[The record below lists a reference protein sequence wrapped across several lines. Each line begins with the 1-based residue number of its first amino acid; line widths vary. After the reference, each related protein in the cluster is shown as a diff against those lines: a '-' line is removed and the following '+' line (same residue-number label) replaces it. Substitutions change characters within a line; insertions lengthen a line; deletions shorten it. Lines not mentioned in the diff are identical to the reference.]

1 MVGVQ
6 ASRNFN
12 DYSIF
17 LSGMAKAL
25 FSMKNDELDSEFVIF
40 SAGPHRL
47 NQMCLEYLNVSNFKA
62 RGIKTKLVTVPPS
75 WFKKNHATLG
85 HFSYFCNVK
94 EPIPE
99 ILDFMDGKDIP
110 NFVHRY

>member
-1 MVGVQ
+1 MMVGVQ

-17 LSGMAKAL
+17 LAGMAKAL
-25 FSMKNDELDSEFVIF
+25 YSIKEGTDKEFTVF

-47 NQMCLEYLNVSNFKA
+47 NQMAEEYLNVSNFKA
-62 RGIKTKLVTVPPS
+62 RGIKTKLVRVPPN
-75 WFKKNHATLG
+75 WFKKNHSVIN
-85 HFSYFCNVK
+85 HFAYFCNAK

-99 ILDFMDGKDIP
+99 IIRFIDGKDVP

>member
-1 MVGVQ
+1 MVGIQ
-6 ASRNFN
+6 ASRNFS

-25 FSMKNDELDSEFVIF
+25 FAMKNLEEDNVFTIF

-47 NQMCLEYLNVSNFKA
+47 NQMAEEYLNVSNFKA

-75 WFKKNHATLG
+75 WFKKNHSVIDQ
-85 HFSYFCNVK
+85 FSYFCNAR
-94 EPIPE
+94 ESLSE
-99 ILDFMDGKDIP
+99 IVDLMDSKDVP
-110 NFVHRY
+110 SFVYRY